1 MITPRPYQ
9 MNGLRLAAAA
19 LRRGVKRL
27 LTVLPTG
34 GGKTVIAS
42 YIARSVAQRGGGS
55 SSSPIGAS

>member
-1 MITPRPYQ
+1 